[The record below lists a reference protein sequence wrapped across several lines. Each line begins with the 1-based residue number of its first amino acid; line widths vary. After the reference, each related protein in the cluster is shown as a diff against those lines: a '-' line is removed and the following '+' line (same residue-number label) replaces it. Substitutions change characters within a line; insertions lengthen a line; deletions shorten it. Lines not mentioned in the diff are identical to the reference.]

1 MRMDDKK
8 ITEIV
13 SQLLDGVHGISKSE
27 TIIGE
32 PQQAGD
38 AVIIPVHRLK
48 LAFGAGSAGA
58 NAQLK
63 SGDGDSG
70 IQVAGGA
77 IELDPV
83 AAIAISKSGNPH
95 LLSVDAD
102 ATTTWE
108 ALLQQVPDIV
118 TKVVH
123 ALGERVAQKLASGDA
138 AQSGAAATVTAAA
151 ALLAASKKAPV
162 SE

>member
-1 MRMDDKK
+1 MDDKK

-13 SQLLDGVHGISKSE
+13 SQLLEGVHGISKSE

-48 LAFGAGSAGA
+48 LAFGVGSAGA

-63 SGDGDSG
+63 AGDGDSG

-83 AAIAISKSGNPH
+83 AAIAVSASGNPH

-102 ATTTWE
+102 ATSTWE

-123 ALGERVAQKLASGDA
+123 ALGERVTHKLAATDA
-138 AQSGAAATVTAAA
+138 GSPTAAPA
-151 ALLAASKKAPV
+151 TALPADATKTAKLPSK
-162 SE
+162 S

>member
-1 MRMDDKK
+1 MDDKK

-32 PQQAGD
+32 PQQVGD

-58 NAQLK
+58 NAQIK
-63 SGDGDSG
+63 AGDGDSG
-70 IQVAGGA
+70 LQVAGGA

-83 AAIAISKSGNPH
+83 AAIAVSRSGNPH
-95 LLSVDAD
+95 LLSVDSD
-102 ATTTWE
+102 ATSTWE

-118 TKVVH
+118 SKVVH
-123 ALGERVAQKLASGDA
+123 ALGERVSHKLASAGDA
-138 AQSGAAATVTAAA
+138 APAT
-151 ALLAASKKAPV
+151 ALPAETKGKLPAD
-162 SE
+162 

>member
-1 MRMDDKK
+1 MDDKK
-8 ITEIV
+8 ITDIV

-58 NAQLK
+58 NAQIK
-63 SGDGDSG
+63 AGDGDSG

-83 AAIAISKSGNPH
+83 AAIAVGRSGNPH
-95 LLSVDAD
+95 LLSVDSD
-102 ATTTWE
+102 ATSTWE
-108 ALLQQVPDIV
+108 ALLQQVPEIV
-118 TKVVH
+118 AKVAH
-123 ALGERVAQKLASGDA
+123 ALGERVTSKLAATDEAELGDA
-138 AQSGAAATVTAAA
+138 PTADAT
-151 ALLAASKKAPV
+151 KKLP
-162 SE
+162 SDG

>member
-1 MRMDDKK
+1 MDDKK

-63 SGDGDSG
+63 AGDGDSG
-70 IQVAGGA
+70 IQIAGGA

-83 AAIAISKSGNPH
+83 AAIAVSKSGNPH
-95 LLSVDAD
+95 LLSVDSD
-102 ATTTWE
+102 ATSTWE
-108 ALLQQVPDIV
+108 ALLQQVPEIV
-118 TKVVH
+118 SKVLQV
-123 ALGERVAQKLASGDA
+123 LGERVTQKLASDDDA
-138 AQSGAAATVTAAA
+138 PASALPAETA
-151 ALLAASKKAPV
+151 KKLPTDAG
-162 SE
+162 

>member
-1 MRMDDKK
+1 MDDKK

-63 SGDGDSG
+63 AGDGDTG
-70 IQVAGGA
+70 VQVAGGA

-83 AAIAISKSGNPH
+83 AAIAVGKSGNPH
-95 LLSVDAD
+95 LLSVDSD
-102 ATTTWE
+102 ATSTWE
-108 ALLQQVPDIV
+108 ALLQQVPDLMS
-118 TKVVH
+118 KVVH
-123 ALGERVAQKLASGDA
+123 ALGERVTHKLASSDD
-138 AQSGAAATVTAAA
+138 GAAATAPAADA
-151 ALLAASKKAPV
+151 EKKLPGD
-162 SE
+162 S

>member
-1 MRMDDKK
+1 MDDKK
-8 ITEIV
+8 ITDIV

-63 SGDGDSG
+63 TGDGDSG
-70 IQVAGGA
+70 LQVAGGA

-83 AAIAISKSGNPH
+83 AAIAVSRSGNPH

-118 TKVVH
+118 TKVVQ
-123 ALGERVAQKLASGDA
+123 ALGERVTQRLASDKSA
-138 AQSGAAATVTAAA
+138 PLATTPPTAA
-151 ALLAASKKAPV
+151 LPTEASKKVPA

>member
-1 MRMDDKK
+1 MDDKK

-38 AVIIPVHRLK
+38 AVIIPIHRLK

-58 NAQLK
+58 NAQIK
-63 SGDGDSG
+63 TGDGDSG
-70 IQVAGGA
+70 LQVAGGA

-83 AAIAISKSGNPH
+83 AAIAVSKSGNPH
-95 LLSVDAD
+95 LLAVDSD
-102 ATTTWE
+102 ASSTWE
-108 ALLQQVPDIV
+108 ALLQQVPDIMA
-118 TKVVH
+118 KVVQ
-123 ALGERVAQKLASGDA
+123 ALGERVTHKLANGHDA
-138 AQSGAAATVTAAA
+138 EAETALPAGSA
-151 ALLAASKKAPV
+151 EKLPADG
-162 SE
+162 

>member
-1 MRMDDKK
+1 MDDKK

-63 SGDGDSG
+63 TGDGDSG

-83 AAIAISKSGNPH
+83 AAIAVSKSGNPH

-102 ATTTWE
+102 ATSTWE

-118 TKVVH
+118 SKVVH
-123 ALGERVAQKLASGDA
+123 VLGERVTHK
-138 AQSGAAATVTAAA
+138 
-151 ALLAASKKAPV
+151 LAASDAAAPAPQAAASLPADTAKKAP
-162 SE
+162 SKS

>member
-1 MRMDDKK
+1 MDDKK

-13 SQLLDGVHGISKSE
+13 SQLLEGVHGISKSE

-63 SGDGDSG
+63 AGDGDSG
-70 IQVAGGA
+70 LQVAGGA

-83 AAIAISKSGNPH
+83 AAIAVSKSGNPH
-95 LLSVDAD
+95 LLCVDSD
-102 ATTTWE
+102 ATSTWE
-108 ALLQQVPDIV
+108 ALLQQVPDLV
-118 TKVVH
+118 SKVVH
-123 ALGERVAQKLASGDA
+123 ALGARVTHKLANGDDT
-138 AQSGAAATVTAAA
+138 GASTA
-151 ALLAASKKAPV
+151 LAAETNKLPSDG
-162 SE
+162 

>member
-1 MRMDDKK
+1 MDDKK

-58 NAQLK
+58 NAQIK
-63 SGDGDSG
+63 AGDGDSG

-83 AAIAISKSGNPH
+83 AAIAVGRSGNPH
-95 LLSVDAD
+95 LLSVDSD
-102 ATTTWE
+102 ATSTWE
-108 ALLQQVPDIV
+108 ALLQQVPEIV
-118 TKVVH
+118 AKVAH
-123 ALGERVAQKLASGDA
+123 ALGERVTSKLAATDEAELGDA
-138 AQSGAAATVTAAA
+138 PTADAT
-151 ALLAASKKAPV
+151 KKLP
-162 SE
+162 SDG

>member
-1 MRMDDKK
+1 MDDKK

-63 SGDGDSG
+63 TGDGDSG

-83 AAIAISKSGNPH
+83 AAIAVSKSGNPH

-102 ATTTWE
+102 ATSTWE

-118 TKVVH
+118 SKVVH
-123 ALGERVAQKLASGDA
+123 ALGERVTHKLAASD
-138 AQSGAAATVTAAA
+138 AAA
-151 ALLAASKKAPV
+151 AAAQPAAALPADAAKKA
-162 SE
+162 SQS

>member
-1 MRMDDKK
+1 MDDKK

-13 SQLLDGVHGISKSE
+13 SQLLEGVHGISKSE

-48 LAFGAGSAGA
+48 LAFGVGSAGA

-63 SGDGDSG
+63 AGDGDSG
-70 IQVAGGA
+70 LQVAGGA

-83 AAIAISKSGNPH
+83 AAIAVSKSGNPH
-95 LLSVDAD
+95 LLSVDSD
-102 ATTTWE
+102 ATSTWE
-108 ALLQQVPDIV
+108 ALLQQVPDLV

-123 ALGERVAQKLASGDA
+123 ALGERVTHKLANGDA
-138 AQSGAAATVTAAA
+138 AAPAT
-151 ALLAASKKAPV
+151 ALPADTGKKPPTDA
-162 SE
+162 